1 MTTLFNISNI
11 EGFELDLGKSCLT
24 NKVKDKIIEANGIL
38 EKDELTDTEVTE
50 LLGKILDISSS
61 IKDLGTS
68 LLIHSINVNDSNRS
82 AKVKQTLYL
91 ESMQKKDIYESYL
104 DKISQISTELGNSIN
119 LALNNV

>member
-11 EGFELDLGKSCLT
+11 EGFDLDLGKSCLT

-68 LLIHSINVNDSNRS
+68 LLIHSIHVNDSNRS
-82 AKVKQTLYL
+82 DKVKQKLYL

-119 LALNNV
+119 LALNNI